1 MISITGAL
9 VAEHRMFCALFDQ
22 IAAALPASGS
32 LKEIKRATR
41 LVEGLLLSH
50 AKTEDDLLLL
60 LTHHSHFDERSY
72 AQLQKEH
79 QEVDARLR
87 RVCLTN
93 KADQARSLLMAAMA
107 ASRRH
112 FKWEERFVF
121 PLLDKLLDPELLR
134 RLGTMWF
141 LRKHAPANWTV

>member
-1 MISITGAL
+1 
-9 VAEHRMFCALFDQ
+9 MFCALFDQ

-93 KADQARSLLMAAMA
+93 KAD
-107 ASRRH
+107 
-112 FKWEERFVF
+112 
-121 PLLDKLLDPELLR
+121 
-134 RLGTMWF
+134 
-141 LRKHAPANWTV
+141 

>member
-9 VAEHRMFCALFDQ
+9 VAEHRMFCAVFDQ
-22 IAAALPASGS
+22 ITEALPSIGS
-32 LKEIKRATR
+32 VAEIRRVTR

-60 LTHHSHFDERSY
+60 LTQHGRPDKGSY
-72 AQLQKEH
+72 SRLQQEH

-87 RVCLTN
+87 RVYLAN
-93 KADQARSLLMAAMA
+93 KTELARNLLGAAMA

-112 FKWEERFVF
+112 FAREEKLIF
-121 PLLDKLLDPELLR
+121 PQVEKVLEPEVLSKLGLI
-134 RLGTMWF
+134 WF
-141 LRKHAPANWTV
+141 LRKHAPPNWTV

>member
-9 VAEHRMFCALFDQ
+9 VAEHRMFCSLFDQ
-22 IAAALPASGS
+22 IGQALPTASS
-32 LKEIKRATR
+32 LKEIKRLTR

-60 LTHHSHFDERSY
+60 LTQHSRPEEGSY
-72 AQLQKEH
+72 ARLQKEH

-87 RVCLTN
+87 QVHLAN
-93 KADQARSLLMAAMA
+93 KIDLARSLLIAAMA

-112 FKWEERFVF
+112 FSREERQVF
-121 PLLDKLLDPELLR
+121 PVIDKILDPELLR
-134 RLGTMWF
+134 RLGTIWF
-141 LRKHAPANWTV
+141 LRKHAPANWTL